1 MKSRREHQVP
11 LPRQA
16 ESALRE
22 LEQVTYEGPYSFV
35 FASTSKQGH
44 LAENTLRKALH
55 RLGYKVTVHG
65 MRSLITDVL
74 NEQGFNSDLIERQL
88 DHLERNSVRAA
99 YLRTSFLEQR
109 REAMQWFADWCD
121 SGFAPAVVNNVVS
134 IRG

>member
-1 MKSRREHQVP
+1 MP
-11 LPRQA
+11 LPKQA

-22 LEQVTYEGPYSFV
+22 LEQVTYDGPDSFV
-35 FASTSKQGH
+35 FASNSKQGH

-88 DHLERNSVRAA
+88 DHLERSSVRAA
-99 YLRTSFLEQR
+99 YLRTSFLERR

-121 SGFAPAVVNNVVS
+121 CSCDQSGSTNVLMLRRQS
-134 IRG
+134 